1 MSKTNDPN
9 RKKKVEE
16 YVRLSKEIAEGKNII
31 PGIYNYC
38 DRWCERC
45 RFTHNCSVAIMESET
60 GPDSEVGWD
69 ATMDYLSITFEAI
82 GEMLRE
88 SAAEFGIDLDNL
100 PEVER
105 EVHVP
110 GELEIESRELGIKM
124 MKWFKAN
131 HDYLNEVIEKAFV
144 VNQDNA
150 AIIKEALTI
159 VEFYCLFIS
168 AKIHRASRQN
178 TYNLTDDDGNPFPKD
193 SDGSAK
199 IALLAI
205 DKMLE
210 SFKALY
216 SFLPEKE
223 DDVLHFLAVL
233 SKLKRGMLEK
243 FPDAMAF
250 KRPGFDD

>member
-60 GPDSEVGWD
+60 GPDSEDGWD

-105 EVHVP
+105 EGHVP
-110 GELEIESRELGIKM
+110 GEPEIESRELVIKM
-124 MKWFKAN
+124 MK
-131 HDYLNEVIEKAFV
+131 
-144 VNQDNA
+144 
-150 AIIKEALTI
+150 
-159 VEFYCLFIS
+159 
-168 AKIHRASRQN
+168 
-178 TYNLTDDDGNPFPKD
+178 
-193 SDGSAK
+193 
-199 IALLAI
+199 
-205 DKMLE
+205 
-210 SFKALY
+210 
-216 SFLPEKE
+216 
-223 DDVLHFLAVL
+223 
-233 SKLKRGMLEK
+233 
-243 FPDAMAF
+243 
-250 KRPGFDD
+250 